1 MTQRTID
8 AVAPRGTRFVV
19 RKALSRDLLADA
31 TNGQVAVMSRPF
43 VEVDDQNAFDETKFD
58 RF

>member
-1 MTQRTID
+1 MRWRSWHP
-8 AVAPRGTRFVV
+8 VCRPKG
-19 RKALSRDLLADA
+19 LSRDRQADA

-43 VEVDDQNAFDETKFD
+43 VEVDDQNAFDESKFY